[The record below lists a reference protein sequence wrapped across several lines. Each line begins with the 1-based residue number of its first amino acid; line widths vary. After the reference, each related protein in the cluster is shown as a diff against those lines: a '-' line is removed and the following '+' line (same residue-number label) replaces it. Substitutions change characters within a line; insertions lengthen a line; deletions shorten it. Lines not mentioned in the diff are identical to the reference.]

1 MTKYQL
7 AKELSESA
15 SLPLSAAIKAVE
27 GMVCILRDT
36 LARGEDVTLRGLCT
50 LAVVSR
56 KERKAQNIHTG
67 TTIIVPS
74 RRTVKFKPGKE
85 LKKLLSR

>member
-67 TTIIVPS
+67 TTIIVP
-74 RRTVKFKPGKE
+74 
-85 LKKLLSR
+85 L